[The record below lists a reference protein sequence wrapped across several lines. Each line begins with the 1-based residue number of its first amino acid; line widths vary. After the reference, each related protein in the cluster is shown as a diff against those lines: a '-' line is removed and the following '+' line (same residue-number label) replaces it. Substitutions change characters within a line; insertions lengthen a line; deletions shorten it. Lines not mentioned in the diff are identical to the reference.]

1 MPEVRCND
9 QIYKQVE
16 TVVGAVCEAGL
27 TQAMTIDRFSHLLGL
42 IYDAALQPER
52 WPRCFEEICG
62 VFSANYVSLIVRPS
76 RTGADGL
83 IYSGADDRRSVATNN
98 PYQALSPFTGLP
110 RDRVVTI
117 GDLLTE
123 AEWRASAYY
132 TDWCAPQKVFHVM
145 AIDFATG
152 DQSVYGF
159 RLTRPEDAPA
169 FSPADR
175 QLCDRLVSHLKRA
188 LNVYQTVHQDR
199 QIGTL
204 YSQAMAQMMVG
215 VLVLDEAGQVLD
227 TNQIARS
234 MLDRADGLKIT
245 GSQLTAHY
253 VNDNHKLQRMVR
265 EMLRAPSRLGV
276 VEAMSVS
283 RPSGKASWSLV
294 VRALSPDEWT
304 EGKRR
309 PTVAVFVRDPEEAS
323 QPPLRLAQQLFD
335 LTPAETSLA
344 IQLANGNTLEEA
356 AEALNIRRNT
366 ARAHLRSIFSK
377 TGVRRQT
384 ELVRMFLNSAVLL
397 GSRPPAE

>member
-1 MPEVRCND
+1 M
-9 QIYKQVE
+9 
-16 TVVGAVCEAGL
+16 EAACDAGQ
-27 TQAMTIDRFSHLLGL
+27 TPAMTIDRFSALLGL
-42 IYDAALQPER
+42 IYDAAVAPER
-52 WPRCFEEICG
+52 WPRCFEEICSA
-62 VFSANYVSLIVRPS
+62 FSANYVSLIVRAGKA
-76 RTGADGL
+76 GATGL
-83 IYSGADDRRSVATNN
+83 IYSGADDRRNVANHH
-98 PYQALSPFTGLP
+98 PYPALSPFTGLP
-110 RDRVVTI
+110 LDKVATI

-132 TDWCAPQKVFHVM
+132 ADWCAPHKVFHVM
-145 AIDFATG
+145 AVDFAAE

-159 RLTRPEDAPA
+159 RLTRPEHAPA
-169 FSPADR
+169 FSASDR
-175 QLCDRLVSHLKRA
+175 QLCERLVSHLKRA
-188 LNVYQTVHQDR
+188 LNVYQRVHQDR
-199 QIGTL
+199 QIGSL

-215 VLVLDEAGQVLD
+215 VLVLDEAGLVLD
-227 TNQIARS
+227 VNRIAKG
-234 MLDRADGLKIT
+234 MLEQADGLKIT
-245 GSQLTAHY
+245 GNQLTSSY
-253 VNDNHKLQRMVR
+253 PNDNHKLQRMVR
-265 EMLRAPSRLGV
+265 EMLRAPARLGV
-276 VEAMSVS
+276 VEAMSIS

-294 VRALSPDEWT
+294 VRALSPDEWA

-309 PTVAVFVRDPEEAS
+309 PTIAVFVRDPEEAS

-397 GSRPPAE
+397 GSRLQAE

>member
-1 MPEVRCND
+1 ME
-9 QIYKQVE
+9 
-16 TVVGAVCEAGL
+16 AACEAGQ
-27 TQAMTIDRFSHLLGL
+27 TPAMTIDRFSYLLGL
-42 IYDAALQPER
+42 VYDAAIAPER

-62 VFSANYVSLIVRPS
+62 VFAANYVSLIVR
-76 RTGADGL
+76 TGSAGTGGL
-83 IYSGADDRRSVATNN
+83 IYSGADDRRHVANHH
-98 PYQALSPFTGLP
+98 PCPGLSPFTGLP
-110 RDRVVTI
+110 LDKVVTI
-117 GDLLTE
+117 GDLLTD

-132 TDWCAPQKVFHVM
+132 TDWCASQKVFHVM
-145 AIDFATG
+145 AMDFAAD

-159 RLTRPEDAPA
+159 RLTRPEHAPA
-169 FSPADR
+169 FSTSDR
-175 QLCDRLVSHLKRA
+175 QLCERLVLHLKRA
-188 LNVYQTVHQDR
+188 LNVYQKVHQNR
-199 QIGTL
+199 QIGSL

-215 VLVLDEAGQVLD
+215 VMVLDEAGLVLD
-227 TNQIARS
+227 VNRIAKG
-234 MLDRADGLKIT
+234 MLEQADGLKIT
-245 GSQLTAHY
+245 GNQLTANY
-253 VNDNHKLQRMVR
+253 ANDNHKLQRMVR

-276 VEAMSVS
+276 VEAMSIS

-294 VRALSPDEWT
+294 VRALSPDEWA

-397 GSRPPAE
+397 GSRPVSE